1 MNGGGRKE
9 IPTSLHS
16 QWRRLWYSCQRIEI
30 AGALDIFFFC
40 TAPLSISPDG
50 VGVEKGV
57 PAGLT
62 LSGGVFDMHASGSV
76 RRACG

>member
-1 MNGGGRKE
+1 MNGGGRKG

-16 QWRRLWYSCQRIEI
+16 QRWRLWYSCQRIGM
-30 AGALDIFFFC
+30 AGALDIYLFC
-40 TAPLSISPDG
+40 AAARSISSDG
-50 VGVEKGV
+50 VGIKKGV